1 MANRFYIIQAKICV
15 IHIGMFRKDGSAS
28 SFNHVPSLF
37 VSIVYLVLIESFFQ
51 FLVNLNKNIPET
63 AMILICFFSV
73 RFETRLLHPGAE
85 TTDILTQ
92 YVSAIR
98 ALRVLDSSGVIL
110 ENVCEPVKAYLR

>member
-1 MANRFYIIQAKICV
+1 MCYPY
-15 IHIGMFRKDGSAS
+15 IGMFGKDGSAS

-63 AMILICFFSV
+63 AMILIWFFFSV